1 MKMTKSVLIALGGN
15 ALLQAGEKG
24 TDAEQL
30 LHVKETVA
38 RCIEILEEGYSI
50 ILTHGNGPQVG
61 AILLKNEIAKDTLPP
76 MPLDICGA
84 ESQGLIGYMIQRE
97 FYNVLELS
105 KMSRPVVSVLTQV
118 LVNKHDKAF
127 ENPTKPIGPFYSEEQ
142 SKALQKDKGWT
153 MVYQE
158 GKGFR
163 RVVPSPLPIAIVEKE
178 AIKDLMDKEVIVI
191 ACGGGGIPVIREA
204 DNTLKGVEAVID
216 KDRTAAVLGRNLGV
230 DILMILTD
238 VDKVAINFGKKNQQ
252 FLSKLTVDEAK
263 KYIELGQFGKGSMEP
278 KVQAACDFVEN
289 GGKKAI
295 ITSLD
300 KSKMALDG
308 LTGTVITL

>member
-1 MKMTKSVLIALGGN
+1 MTKSVLIALGGN

>member
-1 MKMTKSVLIALGGN
+1 MTKSILIALGGN

-24 TDAEQL
+24 TDKEQL
-30 LHVKETVA
+30 SHVRETA
-38 RCIEILEEGYSI
+38 ACCLKIIQDGYRL

-97 FYNVLELS
+97 FYNVLEIS
-105 KMSRPVVSVLTQV
+105 KISKPVACILTQV
-118 LVNKHDKAF
+118 LVNSHDPAF
-127 ENPTKPIGPFYSEEQ
+127 ANPTKPIGPFYKEEE
-142 SKALQKDKGWT
+142 SKVLEKKQGWT
-153 MVYQE
+153 MVYQQ

-163 RVVPSPLPIAIVEKE
+163 RVVPSPIPITIVEKE
-178 AIKDLMDKEVIVI
+178 VIKDLIENDVIVI
-191 ACGGGGIPVIREA
+191 ACGGGGIPVIRES
-204 DNTLKGVEAVID
+204 NGTLTGVEAVID
-216 KDRTAAVLGRNLGV
+216 KDRTAAVLGNNLGV

-238 VDKVAINFGKKNQQ
+238 VDKIAINFGKKDQK
-252 FLSKLTVDEAK
+252 FLDKITVAEAK
-263 KYIELGQFGKGSMEP
+263 KYIAEGHFGKGSMEP
-278 KVQAACDFVEN
+278 KVQAACHFVEN

-295 ITSLD
+295 ITSLN

-308 LTGTVITL
+308 LTGTIITL